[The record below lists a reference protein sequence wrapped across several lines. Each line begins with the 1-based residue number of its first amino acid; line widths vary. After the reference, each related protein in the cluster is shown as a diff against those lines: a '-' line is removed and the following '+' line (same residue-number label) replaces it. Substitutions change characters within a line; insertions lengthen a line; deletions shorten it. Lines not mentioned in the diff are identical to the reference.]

1 MANEVMVPLE
11 QIGMMAKAVSD
22 SGLFGIKSE
31 AAAFALMC
39 IAQADGIPPIKA
51 AVQYHI
57 IDGKPCLK
65 SEAMLARFQASG
77 GKIRWK
83 ERTPQRCT
91 LWLEH
96 PQAGEIEVTWDIERA
111 KAAGLAG
118 RNTWKA
124 YPAQMMSARCIS
136 EGIRALYP
144 ACVGGF
150 YTPEEVRDFD
160 APKPATQQE
169 CLPPATPP
177 EYPKPAT
184 QQECLPTAHPE
195 KTAMPKPKAAKPATQ
210 EAEIVDDGYSEPPVH
225 TDAFAEPP
233 KPEKPAKA
241 AEKQRDVK
249 LTRTPEVM
257 KANFMNWAEAA
268 CLTKDR
274 QKVMDAIGA
283 MGYESFDQVPPEK
296 DVLREV
302 TKAISAVPDI
312 PMDKAEAPF

>member
-22 SGLFGIKSE
+22 SGLFGIKYES
-31 AAAFALMC
+31 AAFSLMC

-57 IDGKPCLK
+57 IDGKPALK

-91 LWLEH
+91 LWLSH

-160 APKPATQQE
+160 APTPSTQ
-169 CLPPATPP
+169 P
-177 EYPKPAT
+177 ESPKPA
-184 QQECLPTAHPE
+184 QAA
-195 KTAMPKPKAAKPATQ
+195 KNAMPKPKAAKPAPH
-210 EAEIVDDGYSEPPVH
+210 EAEIVEDVYSEPPVQ
-225 TDAFAEPP
+225 TDAFAEPTKHETNEP
-233 KPEKPAKA
+233 DQKPEKPAKA
-241 AEKQRDVK
+241 AEKQKDVK
-249 LTRTPEVM
+249 HTRTPEVM
-257 KANFMNWAEAA
+257 KENFVKWAEAT

-274 QKVMDAIGA
+274 QKVLDAIGA

-296 DVLREV
+296 DVLRAV
-302 TKAISAVPDI
+302 TKAISAVPDS
-312 PMDKAEAPF
+312 PLNKAEAPF

>member
-1 MANEVMVPLE
+1 MTNEVMVPLE

-31 AAAFALMC
+31 AAAFSLMC

-57 IDGKPCLK
+57 IDGKPALK

-91 LWLEH
+91 LWLSH

-160 APKPATQQE
+160 APPPSTQ
-169 CLPPATPP
+169 P
-177 EYPKPAT
+177 ESPKPA
-184 QQECLPTAHPE
+184 QAA
-195 KTAMPKPKAAKPATQ
+195 KTAMPKTKAANPAPQ
-210 EAEIVDDGYSEPPVH
+210 EAEIVEPQK
-225 TDAFAEPP
+225 TETNEPAQ

-241 AEKQRDVK
+241 AEKQKDVK
-249 LTRTPEVM
+249 HTRTPEVM
-257 KANFMNWAEAA
+257 KANFINWAEAA
-268 CLTKDR
+268 CLSKGR
-274 QKVMDAIGA
+274 QNVLDAIGA

-296 DVLREV
+296 DVLRAV

-312 PMDKAEAPF
+312 PLNKAEAPF

>member
-31 AAAFALMC
+31 AAAFSLMC

-57 IDGKPCLK
+57 IDGKPSLK

-77 GKIRWK
+77 GSIRWK

-118 RNTWKA
+118 RTTWKA

-160 APKPATQQE
+160 ATPPESPKPAQ
-169 CLPPATPP
+169 A
-177 EYPKPAT
+177 
-184 QQECLPTAHPE
+184 
-195 KTAMPKPKAAKPATQ
+195 AMPKPKAAKTAPQ
-210 EAEIVDDGYSEPPVH
+210 EAEIVEDGYSEPPVH

-233 KPEKPAKA
+233 KPETNEHATKPEKTAKA

-312 PMDKAEAPF
+312 PLDKAASPF

>member
-1 MANEVMVPLE
+1 MANEVMIPLE
-11 QIGMMAKAVSD
+11 QIRMMAKAVSD

-31 AAAFALMC
+31 AAAFSLMC

-57 IDGKPCLK
+57 IDGKPALK

-77 GKIRWK
+77 GSIRWK

-96 PQAGEIEVTWDIERA
+96 PKAGELEVTWDIERA

-160 APKPATQQE
+160 AP
-169 CLPPATPP
+169 PPAPQP
-177 EYPKPAT
+177 ESPKPA
-184 QQECLPTAHPE
+184 P
-195 KTAMPKPKAAKPATQ
+195 Q
-210 EAEIVDDGYSEPPVH
+210 EAEIVEDGYSEPPVQ
-225 TDAFAEPP
+225 TDSFAETP
-233 KPEKPAKA
+233 KPETKEPAPKQEKPAKA
-241 AEKQRDVK
+241 AEKPRDVK

-257 KANFMNWAEAA
+257 KANFMNWAESA

-312 PMDKAEAPF
+312 PLDKAESPF

>member
-11 QIGMMAKAVSD
+11 KIGMMAKAVSD

-31 AAAFALMC
+31 AAAFSLMC

-57 IDGKPCLK
+57 IDGKPALK

-91 LWLEH
+91 LWLSH

-160 APKPATQQE
+160 APPPATQ
-169 CLPPATPP
+169 P
-177 EYPKPAT
+177 ESTKPA
-184 QQECLPTAHPE
+184 QAA
-195 KTAMPKPKAAKPATQ
+195 KTAMPKPKAAKPAPHD
-210 EAEIVDDGYSEPPVH
+210 AEIVEDGYSEPPVQ
-225 TDAFAEPP
+225 TEEFAEQQKPETNEP
-233 KPEKPAKA
+233 AKKPEKTAKA
-241 AEKQRDVK
+241 AEKQKDVK
-249 LTRTPEVM
+249 NTRTPEVM

-268 CLTKDR
+268 CLTKGR
-274 QKVMDAIGA
+274 QNVLDAVGA

-296 DVLREV
+296 DVLRKV

-312 PMDKAEAPF
+312 PLDKAEAPF

>member
-1 MANEVMVPLE
+1 MANEVMIPLE

-31 AAAFALMC
+31 AAAFSLMC

-57 IDGKPCLK
+57 IDGKPSLK

-77 GKIRWK
+77 GSIRWK

-160 APKPATQQE
+160 APPPSTQ
-169 CLPPATPP
+169 P
-177 EYPKPAT
+177 ESPKPA
-184 QQECLPTAHPE
+184 QA
-195 KTAMPKPKAAKPATQ
+195 AMPKPKAAKTAPQ
-210 EAEIVDDGYSEPPVH
+210 EAEIVEDGYSEPPVH
-225 TDAFAEPP
+225 TDALADTP

-241 AEKQRDVK
+241 AEKQREVK

-257 KANFMNWAEAA
+257 KANFMNWAESA

-312 PMDKAEAPF
+312 PMDNVESPF

>member
-1 MANEVMVPLE
+1 MANEVMLPLE

-31 AAAFALMC
+31 AAAFSLMC

-57 IDGKPCLK
+57 IDGKPALK

-91 LWLEH
+91 LWLSH

-160 APKPATQQE
+160 APQPATQ
-169 CLPPATPP
+169 P
-177 EYPKPAT
+177 ESTKPA
-184 QQECLPTAHPE
+184 QAA
-195 KTAMPKPKAAKPATQ
+195 KTAMPKQKAANPATHD
-210 EAEIVDDGYSEPPVH
+210 AEIVEDGYSEPPVQ
-225 TDAFAEPP
+225 TDAFAEPQKP
-233 KPEKPAKA
+233 KTNEPAQKPEMPAKA
-241 AEKQRDVK
+241 AEKQKDVK
-249 LTRTPEVM
+249 YTRTPEEM
-257 KANFMNWAEAA
+257 KAIFINWAKSE
-268 CLTKDR
+268 CLTKGR
-274 QKVMDAIGA
+274 QNVLDAIGA

-296 DVLREV
+296 DVLRKIS
-302 TKAISAVPDI
+302 KAISAVPDI

>member
-31 AAAFALMC
+31 AAAFSLMC

-57 IDGKPCLK
+57 IDGKPSLK

-77 GKIRWK
+77 GSIRWK

-96 PQAGEIEVTWDIERA
+96 PKAGEIEVTWDIERA

-136 EGIRALYP
+136 EGIRALHP

-160 APKPATQQE
+160 AP
-169 CLPPATPP
+169 PPAPQP
-177 EYPKPAT
+177 ESPKPAQAT
-184 QQECLPTAHPE
+184 KA
-195 KTAMPKPKAAKPATQ
+195 AMPKPKAAKPAPQ
-210 EAEIVDDGYSEPPVH
+210 EAEIVDDGYSEPPVQ
-225 TDAFAEPP
+225 TDAFAEPPKPETNEHAP

-241 AEKQRDVK
+241 AEKPRDVK

-257 KANFMNWAEAA
+257 KANFMNWAESA

-312 PMDKAEAPF
+312 PMDKAASPF

>member
-1 MANEVMVPLE
+1 MANEVIVPLE

-31 AAAFALMC
+31 AAAFSLMC

-57 IDGKPCLK
+57 IDGKPSLK

-160 APKPATQQE
+160 APPPATQSE
-169 CLPPATPP
+169 ST
-177 EYPKPAT
+177 KPA
-184 QQECLPTAHPE
+184 QAA
-195 KTAMPKPKAAKPATQ
+195 KTAMPKPKAANPAPQ
-210 EAEIVDDGYSEPPVH
+210 EAEIVEPTKPE
-225 TDAFAEPP
+225 TNEPAQ

-241 AEKQRDVK
+241 AEKQKEVK
-249 LTRTPEVM
+249 NTRTPEVM
-257 KANFMNWAEAA
+257 KANFITWAEAA
-268 CLTKDR
+268 CLSKGR
-274 QKVMDAIGA
+274 QNVLDAIGA
-283 MGYESFDQVPPEK
+283 MGYESFGQVPPEK
-296 DVLREV
+296 DVLRAV

>member
-31 AAAFALMC
+31 AAAFSLMC

-57 IDGKPCLK
+57 IDGKPSLK

-160 APKPATQQE
+160 AP
-169 CLPPATPP
+169 PPAPQP
-177 EYPKPAT
+177 ESPKPA
-184 QQECLPTAHPE
+184 QAA
-195 KTAMPKPKAAKPATQ
+195 KAAMPKPKAANPAPQ
-210 EAEIVDDGYSEPPVH
+210 EAEIVEDGYSEPPVH
-225 TDAFAEPP
+225 TDEFAEKQNPETNEP
-233 KPEKPAKA
+233 AKKPENTAKS

-312 PMDKAEAPF
+312 PLDKAESPF

>member
-31 AAAFALMC
+31 AAAFSLMC

-57 IDGKPCLK
+57 IDGKPSLK

-77 GKIRWK
+77 GSIRWK

-96 PQAGEIEVTWDIERA
+96 PKAGEIEVTWDIERA

-118 RNTWKA
+118 RNMWKA

-160 APKPATQQE
+160 APPPAPPEIQKPAQD
-169 CLPPATPP
+169 A
-177 EYPKPAT
+177 KA
-184 QQECLPTAHPE
+184 
-195 KTAMPKPKAAKPATQ
+195 AMPKPKAAKPAPQ
-210 EAEIVDDGYSEPPVH
+210 EAEILEDGYSEPPVQ
-225 TDAFAEPP
+225 TDALAEPP

-257 KANFMNWAEAA
+257 KANFMNWAESA

-312 PMDKAEAPF
+312 PLDKAESPF

>member
-31 AAAFALMC
+31 AAAFSLMC

-57 IDGKPCLK
+57 IDGKPALK

-77 GKIRWK
+77 GKIRWN

-91 LWLEH
+91 LWLSH

-160 APKPATQQE
+160 AP
-169 CLPPATPP
+169 PPKMQP
-177 EYPKPAT
+177 ESPKSA
-184 QQECLPTAHPE
+184 QNV
-195 KTAMPKPKAAKPATQ
+195 KTEMPKPKAAKPAPHD
-210 EAEIVDDGYSEPPVH
+210 AEIVEDGYSEPPVQ
-225 TDAFAEPP
+225 TDAFAEPTKYETNEP
-233 KPEKPAKA
+233 ATKPEKTAKA
-241 AEKQRDVK
+241 AEKQNDVK
-249 LTRTPEVM
+249 NTRTPEVM
-257 KANFMNWAEAA
+257 KANFLNWAEAK
-268 CLTKDR
+268 CLTKGR
-274 QKVMDAIGA
+274 QNVLDAIGA

-296 DVLREV
+296 DVLRKV
-302 TKAISAVPDI
+302 TKTISAVPDI
-312 PMDKAEAPF
+312 PMDNAEAPF

>member
-31 AAAFALMC
+31 AAAFSLMC

-57 IDGKPCLK
+57 IDGKPSLK

-77 GKIRWK
+77 GSIRWK

-96 PQAGEIEVTWDIERA
+96 PKAGEIEVTWDIERA

-118 RNTWKA
+118 RTTWKA

-160 APKPATQQE
+160 AP
-169 CLPPATPP
+169 PPAPP
-177 EYPKPAT
+177 ESPKPA
-184 QQECLPTAHPE
+184 QAA
-195 KTAMPKPKAAKPATQ
+195 KAAMPKPKAAKTAPQ
-210 EAEIVDDGYSEPPVH
+210 EAEIVEDGYSEPPVQ

>member
-31 AAAFALMC
+31 AAAFSLMC

-57 IDGKPCLK
+57 IDGKPALK

-91 LWLEH
+91 LWLSH

-124 YPAQMMSARCIS
+124 
-136 EGIRALYP
+136 
-144 ACVGGF
+144 
-150 YTPEEVRDFD
+150 
-160 APKPATQQE
+160 
-169 CLPPATPP
+169 
-177 EYPKPAT
+177 
-184 QQECLPTAHPE
+184 
-195 KTAMPKPKAAKPATQ
+195 
-210 EAEIVDDGYSEPPVH
+210 
-225 TDAFAEPP
+225 
-233 KPEKPAKA
+233 
-241 AEKQRDVK
+241 
-249 LTRTPEVM
+249 
-257 KANFMNWAEAA
+257 
-268 CLTKDR
+268 
-274 QKVMDAIGA
+274 
-283 MGYESFDQVPPEK
+283 
-296 DVLREV
+296 
-302 TKAISAVPDI
+302 
-312 PMDKAEAPF
+312 

>member
-31 AAAFALMC
+31 AAAFSLMC

-57 IDGKPCLK
+57 IDGKPSLK

-77 GKIRWK
+77 GSIRWK

-96 PQAGEIEVTWDIERA
+96 PKAGEIEVTWDIERA

-160 APKPATQQE
+160 APPESQKPAQ
-169 CLPPATPP
+169 ATN
-177 EYPKPAT
+177 A
-184 QQECLPTAHPE
+184 
-195 KTAMPKPKAAKPATQ
+195 AMPKPKAAKTAPQ
-210 EAEIVDDGYSEPPVH
+210 EAEIVEDGYSEPPVQN
-225 TDAFAEPP
+225 DAFAEPP
-233 KPEKPAKA
+233 KPETNEHAPNPEKPAKA

-312 PMDKAEAPF
+312 PMDKAASPF

>member
-31 AAAFALMC
+31 AAAFSLMC

-57 IDGKPCLK
+57 IDGKPSLK

-77 GKIRWK
+77 GSIRWK

-96 PQAGEIEVTWDIERA
+96 PKAGEIEVTWDIERA

-160 APKPATQQE
+160 ALPPAPQPESPKPAQ
-169 CLPPATPP
+169 AT
-177 EYPKPAT
+177 KA
-184 QQECLPTAHPE
+184 
-195 KTAMPKPKAAKPATQ
+195 AMPKPKAAKTAPQ
-210 EAEIVDDGYSEPPVH
+210 EAEIVEDGYSEPPVH

-241 AEKQRDVK
+241 AEKPMDVK

-257 KANFMNWAEAA
+257 KANFINWAEAA

-312 PMDKAEAPF
+312 PLDKAESPF

>member
-11 QIGMMAKAVSD
+11 QIAMMAKAVSD

-57 IDGKPCLK
+57 IDGKPSLK

-77 GKIRWK
+77 GSIRWK

-96 PQAGEIEVTWDIERA
+96 PKAGEIEVTWDIERA

-160 APKPATQQE
+160 AP
-169 CLPPATPP
+169 PPAPQP
-177 EYPKPAT
+177 ESPKPAQAT
-184 QQECLPTAHPE
+184 KA
-195 KTAMPKPKAAKPATQ
+195 AMPKPKAAKTAPQ
-210 EAEIVDDGYSEPPVH
+210 EAEIVEDGYSEPPVH

-233 KPEKPAKA
+233 KHEKPAKA

-257 KANFMNWAEAA
+257 KANFMNWAESA

-312 PMDKAEAPF
+312 PMDKAASPF

>member
-1 MANEVMVPLE
+1 MTNEVMVPLE

-31 AAAFALMC
+31 AAAFSLMC

-57 IDGKPCLK
+57 IDGKPALK

-91 LWLEH
+91 LWLSH

-160 APKPATQQE
+160 APPPSTQ
-169 CLPPATPP
+169 P
-177 EYPKPAT
+177 ESPKPA
-184 QQECLPTAHPE
+184 QAA
-195 KTAMPKPKAAKPATQ
+195 KTAMPKTKAANPAPQ
-210 EAEIVDDGYSEPPVH
+210 EAEIVEPQK
-225 TDAFAEPP
+225 TETNEPAQ

-241 AEKQRDVK
+241 AEKQKDVK
-249 LTRTPEVM
+249 HTRTPEVM
-257 KANFMNWAEAA
+257 KANFINWAEAE
-268 CLTKDR
+268 CLSKGR
-274 QKVMDAIGA
+274 QNVLDVIGA

-296 DVLREV
+296 DVLRAV
-302 TKAISAVPDI
+302 AKAVSAVPDI
-312 PMDKAEAPF
+312 PMEKADAPF

>member
-31 AAAFALMC
+31 AAAFSLMC

-57 IDGKPCLK
+57 IDGKPALK

-177 EYPKPAT
+177 EYPKPA
-184 QQECLPTAHPE
+184 QAA
-195 KTAMPKPKAAKPATQ
+195 KAAMPKPKAANPAPQ
-210 EAEIVDDGYSEPPVH
+210 EAEIVEDGYSEPPVQAE
-225 TDAFAEPP
+225 AFAEPP
-233 KPEKPAKA
+233 KPETKEPAPNPEKPAKA
-241 AEKQRDVK
+241 AEKPRDVK

-257 KANFMNWAEAA
+257 KANFMNWAETA

-312 PMDKAEAPF
+312 PMDKAASPF

>member
-31 AAAFALMC
+31 AAAFSLMC

-57 IDGKPCLK
+57 IDGKPSLK

-77 GKIRWK
+77 GSIRWK

-96 PQAGEIEVTWDIERA
+96 PKAGEIEVTWDIERA

-160 APKPATQQE
+160 AP
-169 CLPPATPP
+169 PP
-177 EYPKPAT
+177 ESPKPA
-184 QQECLPTAHPE
+184 QAA
-195 KTAMPKPKAAKPATQ
+195 KAAMPKPKAAKTAPQ
-210 EAEIVDDGYSEPPVH
+210 EAEIVEDGYSEPPVQ
-225 TDAFAEPP
+225 TDAFAEPPKPETNEHAP

-257 KANFMNWAEAA
+257 KANFMNWAVAA

-312 PMDKAEAPF
+312 PLDKAEAPF

>member
-31 AAAFALMC
+31 AAAFSLMC

-57 IDGKPCLK
+57 IDGKPSLK

-77 GKIRWK
+77 GSIRWK

-96 PQAGEIEVTWDIERA
+96 PKAGEIEVTWDIERA

-160 APKPATQQE
+160 ALPPAPQPESPKPAQ
-169 CLPPATPP
+169 AA
-177 EYPKPAT
+177 KA
-184 QQECLPTAHPE
+184 
-195 KTAMPKPKAAKPATQ
+195 AMPKPKAAKPAPQ
-210 EAEIVDDGYSEPPVH
+210 EAEIVDDGYSEPPKPE
-225 TDAFAEPP
+225 TKEPAP
-233 KPEKPAKA
+233 NPEKPAKA
-241 AEKQRDVK
+241 AEKPMDVK

-312 PMDKAEAPF
+312 PLDKAEAPF

>member
-31 AAAFALMC
+31 AAAFSLMC

-57 IDGKPCLK
+57 IDGKPSLK

-77 GKIRWK
+77 GSIRWK

-96 PQAGEIEVTWDIERA
+96 PKAGEIEVTWDIERA

-118 RNTWKA
+118 RTTWKA

-160 APKPATQQE
+160 AP
-169 CLPPATPP
+169 PPAPQP
-177 EYPKPAT
+177 ESPKPAQAT
-184 QQECLPTAHPE
+184 KA
-195 KTAMPKPKAAKPATQ
+195 AMPKPKAAKTAPQ
-210 EAEIVDDGYSEPPVH
+210 EAEIVEDGYSEPPVQ
-225 TDAFAEPP
+225 TDAFSEPP

-241 AEKQRDVK
+241 AEKPRDVK

-274 QKVMDAIGA
+274 QKVIDAIGA

>member
-31 AAAFALMC
+31 AAAFSLMC

-57 IDGKPCLK
+57 IDGKPSLK

-77 GKIRWK
+77 GSIRWK

-96 PQAGEIEVTWDIERA
+96 PKAGEIEVTWDIERA
-111 KAAGLAG
+111 KSAGLAG
-118 RNTWKA
+118 RTTWKA

-160 APKPATQQE
+160 APQ
-169 CLPPATPP
+169 P
-177 EYPKPAT
+177 ESPKPA
-184 QQECLPTAHPE
+184 QAA
-195 KTAMPKPKAAKPATQ
+195 KAAMPKPKAAKPAPQ
-210 EAEIVDDGYSEPPVH
+210 EAEIVEDGYSEPPVQ

-312 PMDKAEAPF
+312 PMDKAASPF

>member
-1 MANEVMVPLE
+1 MANEVMIPLE

-31 AAAFALMC
+31 AAAFSLMC

-57 IDGKPCLK
+57 IDGKPSLK

-160 APKPATQQE
+160 APPPATQ
-169 CLPPATPP
+169 P
-177 EYPKPAT
+177 ESPKPA
-184 QQECLPTAHPE
+184 QAAKSE
-195 KTAMPKPKAAKPATQ
+195 MPKPKAAKTAPQ

-225 TDAFAEPP
+225 TDAFAETP

-241 AEKQRDVK
+241 AEKPRDVK

-257 KANFMNWAEAA
+257 KANFMNWAESA

-312 PMDKAEAPF
+312 PLDKAEAPF

>member
-1 MANEVMVPLE
+1 MANEVIVPLE

-31 AAAFALMC
+31 AAAFSLMC

-57 IDGKPCLK
+57 IDGKPSLK

-160 APKPATQQE
+160 AP
-169 CLPPATPP
+169 PPAPQP
-177 EYPKPAT
+177 EIPKPAQAT
-184 QQECLPTAHPE
+184 KA
-195 KTAMPKPKAAKPATQ
+195 AMPKPKAANPAPQ
-210 EAEIVDDGYSEPPVH
+210 EAEIVDDGYSEPPKPE
-225 TDAFAEPP
+225 TKEPAQ

-241 AEKQRDVK
+241 AEKPRDVK

-257 KANFMNWAEAA
+257 KANFMNWAESA

-283 MGYESFDQVPPEK
+283 MGYDSFDQVPLEK
-296 DVLREV
+296 DVLRGV
-302 TKAISAVPDI
+302 AKAISAVPDI
-312 PMDKAEAPF
+312 PLDKAESPF

>member
-31 AAAFALMC
+31 AAAFSLMC

-57 IDGKPCLK
+57 IDGKPALK
-65 SEAMLARFQASG
+65 SEAMLARFQQAG

-96 PQAGEIEVTWDIERA
+96 PNAGEIEVTWDIERA

-160 APKPATQQE
+160 APPPTTHPESTKPAQ
-169 CLPPATPP
+169 A
-177 EYPKPAT
+177 A
-184 QQECLPTAHPE
+184 
-195 KTAMPKPKAAKPATQ
+195 KTAMPKPKAAKTATHD
-210 EAEIVDDGYSEPPVH
+210 AEIVEDGYSEPPVQ

-233 KPEKPAKA
+233 KTETNEHAPNPEKPAKA
-241 AEKQRDVK
+241 AEKQKDVK
-249 LTRTPEVM
+249 KTRTPEEM
-257 KANFMNWAEAA
+257 KGIFMNWAETE
-268 CLTKDR
+268 CLTKGR
-274 QKVMDAIGA
+274 QNVLDAIGA

-302 TKAISAVPDI
+302 TKAISALPDI
-312 PMDKAEAPF
+312 PMNKAEAPF

>member
-31 AAAFALMC
+31 AAAFSLMC

-57 IDGKPCLK
+57 IDGKPSLK

-77 GKIRWK
+77 GSIRWK

-96 PQAGEIEVTWDIERA
+96 PKAGEIEVTWDIERA

-160 APKPATQQE
+160 AP
-169 CLPPATPP
+169 PPAPQP
-177 EYPKPAT
+177 ESPKPAQAT
-184 QQECLPTAHPE
+184 NA
-195 KTAMPKPKAAKPATQ
+195 AMPKPKAAKTAPQ
-210 EAEIVDDGYSEPPVH
+210 EAEIVEDGYSEPPVQ
-225 TDAFAEPP
+225 TDEFDEEQKPETNEPNVP
-233 KPEKPAKA
+233 TKKPEKTAKA
-241 AEKQRDVK
+241 AEKQRVVK

-257 KANFMNWAEAA
+257 KANFMNWAESA

>member
-1 MANEVMVPLE
+1 M
-11 QIGMMAKAVSD
+11 
-22 SGLFGIKSE
+22 
-31 AAAFALMC
+31 
-39 IAQADGIPPIKA
+39 
-51 AVQYHI
+51 QYHI
-57 IDGKPCLK
+57 IDGKPSLK

-77 GKIRWK
+77 GSIRWK

-96 PQAGEIEVTWDIERA
+96 PKAGEIEVTWDIERA

-160 APKPATQQE
+160 APQPAPQ
-169 CLPPATPP
+169 P
-177 EYPKPAT
+177 ESPKPA
-184 QQECLPTAHPE
+184 QAA
-195 KTAMPKPKAAKPATQ
+195 KAAMPKPKAAKPAPQ
-210 EAEIVDDGYSEPPVH
+210 EAEIVEDGYSEPPVQ

-241 AEKQRDVK
+241 AEKPRDVK

-257 KANFMNWAEAA
+257 KANFMNWAESA

-312 PMDKAEAPF
+312 PLDKAEATF

>member
-1 MANEVMVPLE
+1 MANEVMIPLE

-31 AAAFALMC
+31 AAAFSLMC

-57 IDGKPCLK
+57 IDGKPSLK

-160 APKPATQQE
+160 APQ
-169 CLPPATPP
+169 P
-177 EYPKPAT
+177 ESPKPA
-184 QQECLPTAHPE
+184 QAA
-195 KTAMPKPKAAKPATQ
+195 KAAMPKPKAAKPAPQ
-210 EAEIVDDGYSEPPVH
+210 EAEIVEN
-225 TDAFAEPP
+225 AFSEPP
-233 KPEKPAKA
+233 KPETKEPAPKPEKPDKA
-241 AEKQRDVK
+241 AEKQRYVK

-257 KANFMNWAEAA
+257 KANFMNWAESA

-312 PMDKAEAPF
+312 PLDKAEAPF

>member
-31 AAAFALMC
+31 AAAFSLMC

-57 IDGKPCLK
+57 IDGKPSLK

-77 GKIRWK
+77 GSIRWK

-96 PQAGEIEVTWDIERA
+96 PKAGEIEVTWDIERA

-118 RNTWKA
+118 RTTWKA

-160 APKPATQQE
+160 APQ
-169 CLPPATPP
+169 P
-177 EYPKPAT
+177 ESPKPA
-184 QQECLPTAHPE
+184 QAA
-195 KTAMPKPKAAKPATQ
+195 KSAMPNPKAAKPAPQ
-210 EAEIVDDGYSEPPVH
+210 EAEIVEDGYSEPPVQ
-225 TDAFAEPP
+225 TDAFAETPN
-233 KPEKPAKA
+233 PEKPAKA
-241 AEKQRDVK
+241 AEKPRDVK

-257 KANFMNWAEAA
+257 KANFMNWAESA

-274 QKVMDAIGA
+274 QKVIDAIGA

-312 PMDKAEAPF
+312 PLDKAESPF

>member
-1 MANEVMVPLE
+1 MANEVMIPLE

-31 AAAFALMC
+31 AAAFSLMC

-57 IDGKPCLK
+57 IDGKPSLK

-77 GKIRWK
+77 GSIRWK

-96 PQAGEIEVTWDIERA
+96 PKAGEIEVTWDIERA

-160 APKPATQQE
+160 APPPESPKPEKPAN
-169 CLPPATPP
+169 A
-177 EYPKPAT
+177 
-184 QQECLPTAHPE
+184 
-195 KTAMPKPKAAKPATQ
+195 AMPKPKAANPAPQ
-210 EAEIVDDGYSEPPVH
+210 EAEIVDDGYSEPTVQ
-225 TDAFAEPP
+225 TYAFAETP
-233 KPEKPAKA
+233 KPEIPEMPAKA
-241 AEKQRDVK
+241 AEKPSDVK

-257 KANFMNWAEAA
+257 KANFMNWAESA

-296 DVLREV
+296 DMLLEV

-312 PMDKAEAPF
+312 PMDKAASPF

>member
-31 AAAFALMC
+31 AAAFSLMC

-57 IDGKPCLK
+57 IDGKPSLK

-77 GKIRWK
+77 GSIRWK

-96 PQAGEIEVTWDIERA
+96 PKAGEIEVTWDIERA

-160 APKPATQQE
+160 AP
-169 CLPPATPP
+169 PPAPQP
-177 EYPKPAT
+177 ESPKPA
-184 QQECLPTAHPE
+184 QAA
-195 KTAMPKPKAAKPATQ
+195 KAAMPKPKAANPATQ
-210 EAEIVDDGYSEPPVH
+210 EAEIVEDGYSEPPVH

-241 AEKQRDVK
+241 AEKQREVK

-257 KANFMNWAEAA
+257 KANFINWAEAA

-274 QKVMDAIGA
+274 QKVLDAIVA
-283 MGYESFDQVPPEK
+283 MGYERFDQVPPEK

-312 PMDKAEAPF
+312 PLDKAEAPF

>member
-31 AAAFALMC
+31 AAAFSLMC

-57 IDGKPCLK
+57 IDGKPSLK

-77 GKIRWK
+77 GSIRWK

-96 PQAGEIEVTWDIERA
+96 PKAGEIEVTWDIERA

-160 APKPATQQE
+160 APQ
-169 CLPPATPP
+169 P
-177 EYPKPAT
+177 ESPKPA
-184 QQECLPTAHPE
+184 QAA
-195 KTAMPKPKAAKPATQ
+195 KAAMPKPKAANPAPQ
-210 EAEIVDDGYSEPPVH
+210 EAEIVDDGYSEPPVQ
-225 TDAFAEPP
+225 TDSFTETPN
-233 KPEKPAKA
+233 PEKPAKA

-257 KANFMNWAEAA
+257 KANFMNWAESA

-312 PMDKAEAPF
+312 PMDKAASPF

>member
-31 AAAFALMC
+31 AAAFSLMC

-57 IDGKPCLK
+57 IDGKPSLK

-77 GKIRWK
+77 GSIRWK

-96 PQAGEIEVTWDIERA
+96 PKAGEIEVTWDIERA

-160 APKPATQQE
+160 ALPPAPQPESPKPAQ
-169 CLPPATPP
+169 AT
-177 EYPKPAT
+177 KA
-184 QQECLPTAHPE
+184 
-195 KTAMPKPKAAKPATQ
+195 AMPKPKAAKTAPQ
-210 EAEIVDDGYSEPPVH
+210 EAEIVEDGYSEPPVH

-241 AEKQRDVK
+241 AEKPRDVK

-257 KANFMNWAEAA
+257 KANFINWAEAA

-312 PMDKAEAPF
+312 PMDKAESPF

>member
-1 MANEVMVPLE
+1 MANEMVPLE

-31 AAAFALMC
+31 AAAFSLMC

-57 IDGKPCLK
+57 IDGKPALK

-91 LWLEH
+91 LWLSH

-160 APKPATQQE
+160 APPPSTQ
-169 CLPPATPP
+169 P
-177 EYPKPAT
+177 ESPKPA
-184 QQECLPTAHPE
+184 QAA
-195 KTAMPKPKAAKPATQ
+195 KTAMPKTKATNPAPQ
-210 EAEIVDDGYSEPPVH
+210 EAEIVEPTKPE
-225 TDAFAEPP
+225 TKEPAH
-233 KPEKPAKA
+233 KSEKPAKA
-241 AEKQRDVK
+241 AEKQKDVK

-257 KANFMNWAEAA
+257 KANFINWAEAA
-268 CLTKDR
+268 CLSKGR
-274 QKVMDAIGA
+274 QNVLDAIGA

-312 PMDKAEAPF
+312 PLNKAEAPF

>member
-1 MANEVMVPLE
+1 MANEVMVSLE

-31 AAAFALMC
+31 AAAFSLMC

-57 IDGKPCLK
+57 IDGKPALK

-91 LWLEH
+91 LWLSH

-160 APKPATQQE
+160 APPPATQ
-169 CLPPATPP
+169 P
-177 EYPKPAT
+177 ESTK
-184 QQECLPTAHPE
+184 TAQAA
-195 KTAMPKPKAAKPATQ
+195 KTAMPKPKAAKP
-210 EAEIVDDGYSEPPVH
+210 EPHDAEIVEDGYSEPPVQ
-225 TDAFAEPP
+225 TDAFAEPQKP
-233 KPEKPAKA
+233 ETNEPAQKPEKHAKA
-241 AEKQRDVK
+241 AEKQKDVK
-249 LTRTPEVM
+249 HTRTPDVM
-257 KANFMNWAEAA
+257 KANFINWAEAA
-268 CLTKDR
+268 CLTKGR
-274 QKVMDAIGA
+274 QNVLDAIGS

>member
-31 AAAFALMC
+31 AAAFSLMC

-57 IDGKPCLK
+57 IDGKPSLK

-118 RNTWKA
+118 RTTWKA

-160 APKPATQQE
+160 AP
-169 CLPPATPP
+169 PPAPP
-177 EYPKPAT
+177 EIPKPA
-184 QQECLPTAHPE
+184 QAANA
-195 KTAMPKPKAAKPATQ
+195 AMPKPKAAKTAPQ
-210 EAEIVDDGYSEPPVH
+210 EAEIVEDGYSEPPVQ
-225 TDAFAEPP
+225 TDAFSEPP

-257 KANFMNWAEAA
+257 KANFMNWAESA
-268 CLTKDR
+268 CLTKGR

-312 PMDKAEAPF
+312 PLEKAEAPF

>member
-31 AAAFALMC
+31 AAAFSLMC

-57 IDGKPCLK
+57 IDGKPALK

-91 LWLEH
+91 LWLSH

-160 APKPATQQE
+160 APPPATQ
-169 CLPPATPP
+169 P
-177 EYPKPAT
+177 ESTKPA
-184 QQECLPTAHPE
+184 QAA
-195 KTAMPKPKAAKPATQ
+195 KTAMTKQKTAKPAPHD
-210 EAEIVDDGYSEPPVH
+210 AEIVEDGYSEPPVQ
-225 TDAFAEPP
+225 TYDFAEPKKP
-233 KPEKPAKA
+233 ETNEPAQKPEKPAKS
-241 AEKQRDVK
+241 AEKQKEVK
-249 LTRTPEVM
+249 NTRTPEVM
-257 KANFMNWAEAA
+257 KENFMNWAEAA

-312 PMDKAEAPF
+312 PLDKAESPF

>member
-1 MANEVMVPLE
+1 MANEVIVPLE

-31 AAAFALMC
+31 AAAFSLMC

-57 IDGKPCLK
+57 IDGKPALK

-91 LWLEH
+91 LWLSH

-160 APKPATQQE
+160 APLPTTHPESTKPAQ
-169 CLPPATPP
+169 A
-177 EYPKPAT
+177 A
-184 QQECLPTAHPE
+184 
-195 KTAMPKPKAAKPATQ
+195 KTAMPKPKAANPAPH
-210 EAEIVDDGYSEPPVH
+210 EAEIVEDGYSEPPVQ
-225 TDAFAEPP
+225 TYEFAEPQKSKTNEP
-233 KPEKPAKA
+233 AQKPEKPAKA
-241 AEKQRDVK
+241 PEKQKDVK
-249 LTRTPEVM
+249 NTRTPEVM
-257 KANFMNWAEAA
+257 KANFINWAESA
-268 CLTKDR
+268 CLSKGR
-274 QKVMDAIGA
+274 QNVLDAIGA

-296 DVLREV
+296 DVLRAV

-312 PMDKAEAPF
+312 PLDKAEAPF